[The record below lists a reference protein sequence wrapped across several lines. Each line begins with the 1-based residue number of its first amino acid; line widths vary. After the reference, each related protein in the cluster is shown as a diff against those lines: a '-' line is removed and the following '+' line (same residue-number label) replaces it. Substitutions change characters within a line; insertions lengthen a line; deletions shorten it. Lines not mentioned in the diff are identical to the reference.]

1 MSTVRN
7 PVRLLAVLAATVLGI
22 GTLDLHQH
30 YQLGIAAAAGLSLL
44 RAAPLALVRTR
55 PVVAWAGSLAATVL
69 TAVPAERVSP
79 SEPWPWA
86 VTSVLAALPVLA
98 VLGARRPLPVLVA
111 VWASAVLAGAVPL
124 LAAPDRGSWAGLI
137 PVAALTGAALAGGW
151 LASGRAD
158 ARRRLDEE
166 VVRADAERADREL
179 LRERARL
186 ARELHDVIAHGLSM
200 VTVRAD
206 SAPHRLAG
214 VTPEI
219 AAEFDAIAEAARGS
233 LAELRQVLGVLR
245 DPASTSGTAP
255 LPGLAELPALAAG
268 ARLSVTV
275 PGTMPPAVQL
285 AAYRVV
291 QEALSNVRRH
301 APDTD
306 VRVTVGS
313 SGDGL
318 RVTVV
323 NTAPAGPVS
332 AAGSGYGL
340 AGMRERI
347 ALRDGRLE
355 AGPTPDGGWKVDAVL
370 PLAAEP
376 PPGGTAGPRSAEAAE
391 PLPGGAAE
399 SPGVAGGREPAG
411 GGGAAGG

>member
-1 MSTVRN
+1 MRN
-7 PVRLLAVLAATVLGI
+7 PVAVLAVLAAAVLGL

-30 YQLGIAAAAGLSLL
+30 YQLGIAAALGLSVL
-44 RAAPLALVRTR
+44 RAAPLALVRAR
-55 PVVAWAGSLAATVL
+55 PLPAWAGVLAAVL
-69 TAVPAERVSP
+69 VTAAVSHRVSP
-79 SEPWPWA
+79 AEPWPWA

-98 VLGARRPLPVLVA
+98 VLGARRRVPVLVA
-111 VWASAVLAGAVPL
+111 LWVSALLAGLVPL
-124 LAAPDRGSWAGLI
+124 LVAPDRGGWAALI
-137 PVAALTGAALAGGW
+137 PVAALTAAALAGGW

-166 VVRADAERADREL
+166 VVRAESERAGREV

-245 DPASTSGTAP
+245 DPAATAETAP
-255 LPGLAELPALAAG
+255 LPGLAELPALVG
-268 ARLSVTV
+268 PGLSLSAPDDV
-275 PGTMPPAVQL
+275 PAAVQL
-285 AAYRVV
+285 TAYRVV

-306 VRVTVGS
+306 VTVTVGAA
-313 SGDGL
+313 GDAL

-323 NTAPAGPVS
+323 NTAPAVPVPVT
-332 AAGSGYGL
+332 ASGYGL
-340 AGMRERI
+340 AGMRERT
-347 ALRDGRLE
+347 ALRDGTLD
-355 AGPTPDGGWKVDAVL
+355 AGPTPDGGWRVEALL
-370 PLAAEP
+370 PLAD
-376 PPGGTAGPRSAEAAE
+376 R
-391 PLPGGAAE
+391 
-399 SPGVAGGREPAG
+399 
-411 GGGAAGG
+411 